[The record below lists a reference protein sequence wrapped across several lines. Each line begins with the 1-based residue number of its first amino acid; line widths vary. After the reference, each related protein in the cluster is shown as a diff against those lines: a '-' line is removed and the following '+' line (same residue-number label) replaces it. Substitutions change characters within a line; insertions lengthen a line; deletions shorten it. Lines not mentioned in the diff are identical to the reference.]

1 MHNKIS
7 RELNGENEYSRK
19 ESFSSRR
26 FVYTDDSCISFIQ
39 FAIRE
44 ELMDFNVVIRSS
56 DIENT
61 FEHDLKFLYYLASQ
75 CYYRFKDNCNQ
86 VRIRFNLNSAHFVR

>member
-1 MHNKIS
+1 MKKYTHLCIIK
-7 RELNGENEYSRK
+7 LA
-19 ESFSSRR
+19 ESLMVKMNILVKRAFLLGDSL
-26 FVYTDDSCISFIQ
+26 YTDDSCISFIQ

-61 FEHDLKFLYYLASQ
+61 FEHDLKFYTTLHL
-75 CYYRFKDNCNQ
+75 
-86 VRIRFNLNSAHFVR
+86 SAIIDLKIIAIK